1 MQILVVDDS
10 LTIRSIVKNILNRI
24 GYENILE
31 AENGLNAF
39 EILKQN
45 SDIQIL
51 ITDWNMPGMSGLELV
66 QQVRSFKHFSEIK
79 IIMITTEGAKQDVIR
94 AIKSGV
100 NDYIVKPFTPNVL
113 SEKLSRILTS

>member
-10 LTIRSIVKNILNRI
+10 LTIRSIVKNILYRL
-24 GYENILE
+24 GYENIIE

-113 SEKLSRILTS
+113 SEKLTRILKN